1 MVVEIL
7 PCLKKS
13 FKKIFLLFIYLPTST
28 LITKVWKMSQ
38 VTSFLHLCH
47 AVTVS
52 ISNLLNVYSLNSKP
66 TNPPS
71 FFKYC
76 HNMSNAIYEVCVCTY
91 CAAAYI
97 TDAIFPLFSFGC
109 QFSHFWHW
117 AKWCFVTLKRV
128 FYTYTCAV
136 LWLDSSFFIPLDS
149 RKDLFRSRIC
159 MYITYFWDF
168 LHFFITS
175 SSLLAIANTNIM
187 DNDAWLA
194 NVRSE
199 SQTLF
204 RSGSVIRFL
213 VFRIRELFFWLWSMN
228 LVNQIFSFFTFRE

>member
-1 MVVEIL
+1 M
-7 PCLKKS
+7 S
-13 FKKIFLLFIYLPTST
+13 HSHLLFISMPR
-28 LITKVWKMSQ
+28 
-38 VTSFLHLCH
+38 CH
-47 AVTVS
+47 RFYFKFAKC
-52 ISNLLNVYSLNSKP
+52 IHSLNSKP
-66 TNPPS
+66 TNPP
-71 FFKYC
+71 FFSNTVTTCLTPSMKFVYVLRC
-76 HNMSNAIYEVCVCTY
+76 CIHNWCN
-91 CAAAYI
+91 
-97 TDAIFPLFSFGC
+97 FPPFSFGC

-159 MYITYFWDF
+159 TYKYIVYIWDF

-204 RSGSVIRFL
+204 CSGSVIRFL
-213 VFRIRELFFWLWSMN
+213 VFRILELFFWLWSMN
-228 LVNQIFSFFTFRE
+228 LANQIFFFFAFRE